1 MSDAGVS
8 EEVSRDYMMNL
19 MRKKWSQINKLRF
32 SEEYNNPL
40 TWHYVDIMLNVT
52 RIAHYLYNAGDDN
65 YGVEDGVIKDTL
77 NSLIVEP
84 IPL

>member
-8 EEVSRDYMMNL
+8 EEVSREHMMDL

-40 TWHYVDIMLNVT
+40 SWRYVDIMLNVT
-52 RIAHYLYNAGDDN
+52 RIAHYLYNAGEDN
-65 YGVEDGVIKDTL
+65 YIWCRRWFSQGYSVF
-77 NSLIVEP
+77 P
-84 IPL
+84 YR